1 MFHNVG
7 KNDAQIQHLENRL
20 RILEQKL
27 YLSKDSDEIIAIQ
40 IEKNQISDEWKDLM
54 LAKDL

>member
-7 KNDAQIQHLENRL
+7 KIDAQIQDLEKRL

-40 IEKNQISDEWKDLM
+40 IEKNQIMDVWKELM
-54 LAKDL
+54 MDKLP

>member
-7 KNDAQIQHLENRL
+7 KIDAQIQDLEKRL

-40 IEKNQISDEWKDLM
+40 IEKNQIMDAWKELM
-54 LAKDL
+54 MDKLP

>member
-7 KNDAQIQHLENRL
+7 KIDAQIQDLEIRL

-40 IEKNQISDEWKDLM
+40 IEKNQIMDAWKELM
-54 LAKDL
+54 MDKLP